1 MKTFKKCSLVLRNVL
16 SMWCNVELG
25 IRDAVMEV
33 CVDEGD
39 DDLWCEDSASDGY
52 RDDGRDR
59 KSELDREW
67 KRRQNQFHTIGYRD
81 GLMAGKEAS
90 AQEGFNAGFRESVVP
105 GYNWGLVR
113 GIISTLSCLPDE
125 LKEKLIGRSD
135 KRDELQALYEATH
148 SVSSNQAL
156 IFFHDDIMNRK
167 PLDSGSDSSGGLIQP
182 NVLGD
187 ASYCGK
193 LESFKEKLKSV
204 VSESTASG
212 ITAILESNI
221 AG

>member
-1 MKTFKKCSLVLRNVL
+1 MPTGARP
-16 SMWCNVELG
+16 
-25 IRDAVMEV
+25 V

-52 RDDGRDR
+52 RDDGRDG

-67 KRRQNQFHTIGYRD
+67 KRRQNQFHTVSRSNLRLD

-90 AQEGFNAGFRESVVP
+90 AQEGFNAGFRESVMA

-113 GIISTLSCLPDE
+113 GIT
-125 LKEKLIGRSD
+125 
-135 KRDELQALYEATH
+135 
-148 SVSSNQAL
+148 
-156 IFFHDDIMNRK
+156 RK
-167 PLDSGSDSSGGLIQP
+167 PLDSGPDSSGDLIQP

-204 VSESTASG
+204 VSESPASG
-212 ITAILESNI
+212 IIAVIESNI